1 MLLAMFTLKDSISRF
16 NSIKKTLEKQQQKQK
31 DDFNLT
37 NTVNNIKDCYIDFK
51 NALEELKNLQSSR
64 FRDKSVINSAY
75 AVLSVLKMSI
85 SNAKT
90 SEEYVSAISI
100 ITELF
105 KEVPDEF
112 FERPNLYDFGN
123 FGTYNN
129 EDWYLTEKAA
139 SLICKA
145 IEAPSERNLNLLNV
159 ITHGGEDIYQIKS
172 SYYSEH
178 DIDNIN
184 VYGIDCNQVIEK
196 RYKENFTRLIYGPL
210 KGSFINHDVF
220 DIVFTIPQIEYN
232 KIYSNLIPKRERDFI
247 QKSIQ
252 YLRFGG
258 TFILGLPIFRYY
270 KDICILL
277 AKNFTNVQLFRTT
290 IDWNSCTN
298 DICYFVGTRKS
309 NNKEVDS
316 SVYEYLR
323 HIYDNIE
330 DITNI
335 ENLQKITFPK
345 GILDIKQFRGSII
358 DDEELNEFYR
368 QSNSTSKF
376 WKEQSIDDLNQ
387 EKHPLL
393 PFNVGQIGLVLTSG
407 FLDGVVDEGN
417 GFYHAVKGRVVRKI
431 DSDNEIRAES
441 NSIEVNETTTNR
453 VEINAFLPDGT
464 YKKLA

>member
-16 NSIKKTLEKQQQKQK
+16 NSIKKTLEKRQKKQK
-31 DDFNLT
+31 NDLDLT
-37 NTVNNIKDCYIDFK
+37 NTVNNIKDCFIDFK

-75 AVLSVLKMSI
+75 AILSVLRMSI
-85 SNAKT
+85 NIAKT
-90 SEEYVSAISI
+90 PEEYINAISI
-100 ITELF
+100 ATELF

-112 FERPNLYDFGN
+112 FEKPTLYDFGN
-123 FGTYNN
+123 FSTYND
-129 EDWYLTEKAA
+129 EDWYLTDKAVN
-139 SLICKA
+139 LICNA
-145 IEAPSERNLNLLNV
+145 INAPSERKLNLLNV
-159 ITHGGEDIYQIKS
+159 LTHGGEDIYNIIHT
-172 SYYSEH
+172 YYTERAM
-178 DIDNIN
+178 DNIN

-220 DIVFTIPQIEYN
+220 DIVFTIPQIEYYKN
-232 KIYSNLIPKRERDFI
+232 YSNLIPKKERDFI

-258 TFILGLPIFRYY
+258 TFILGLPMFRYY

-290 IDWNSCTN
+290 IDWNSSTN
-298 DICYFVGTRKS
+298 DICYFIGTRKS
-309 NNKEVDS
+309 NNKEIDYS
-316 SVYEYLR
+316 IYDYLR
-323 HIYDNIE
+323 HIYDNINN
-330 DITNI
+330 ITNI
-335 ENLQKITFPK
+335 ESLQKITFPK
-345 GILDIKQFRGSII
+345 GLLDIKQFRGSII
-358 DDEELNEFYR
+358 DDEELNEFYK
-368 QSNSTSKF
+368 QSNTTFKF
-376 WKEQSIDDLNQ
+376 WKEQSIDDLSQ

-393 PFNVGQIGLVLTSG
+393 PFSVGQIGLVLTSG